1 MKRYHPG
8 NLLSVYVLCV
18 PYEYWCQFYKYRVLN
33 RYLGGTKL
41 SVGADNDPY
50 ITYKVG
56 ADSVTKKLGSGKLT
70 RVLSSIT
77 LVGEPTYIVATHNMT
92 SFTSDYQ
99 KLTLN
104 DFLVETL
111 SFTGRNGMSNSTVA
125 SNIGK
130 SYNNTTG
137 ILTVTVN
144 KTLMQWGI
152 IYNVWMVL

>member
-77 LVGEPTYIVATHNMT
+77 LVGEPTYIFATHNMT

-144 KTLMQWGI
+144 KTLMQWGSI
-152 IYNVWMVL
+152 MCGWSYK

>member
-1 MKRYHPG
+1 M
-8 NLLSVYVLCV
+8 
-18 PYEYWCQFYKYRVLN
+18 
-33 RYLGGTKL
+33 
-41 SVGADNDPY
+41 
-50 ITYKVG
+50 
-56 ADSVTKKLGSGKLT
+56 GSGKLT

-77 LVGEPTYIVATHNMT
+77 LVGEPTYIFATHNMT